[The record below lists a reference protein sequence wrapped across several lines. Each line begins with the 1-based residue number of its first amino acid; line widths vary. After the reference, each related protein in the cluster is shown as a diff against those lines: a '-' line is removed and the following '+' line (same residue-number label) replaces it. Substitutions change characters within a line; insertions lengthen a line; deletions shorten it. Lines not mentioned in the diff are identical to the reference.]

1 MNRIF
6 AEVADFTKTMGKL
19 HGDFLSIVQRDIAR
33 FEELTND
40 YTNQLNWQG
49 RLTIAL
55 TLFNGTFMVAGN
67 FFPKNT
73 GNAATTAVSPRLG
86 AHDGITDGFSNLL
99 KTITQ
104 KLSNNDFLRSA
115 CKSASKICDGLGDAS
130 KVWFNSTQ
138 TKLESARSLIQSVN
152 LQDGQA
158 KKSTMD
164 QQVQLAQQAI
174 SRLIDA
180 KSKGAGG

>member
-1 MNRIF
+1 MHRIF
-6 AEVADFTKTMGKL
+6 AEVADFTKTMGQL
-19 HGDFLSIVQRDIAR
+19 HGDFLNMVRRDIDR
-33 FEELTND
+33 FLEMTND
-40 YTNQLNWQG
+40 LTKQMNWQG
-49 RLTIAL
+49 WTTVAL
-55 TLFNGTFMVAGN
+55 TSISGTLAVAGN
-67 FFPKNT
+67 FFPKS
-73 GNAATTAVSPRLG
+73 GANAATPPVSPRGG
-86 AHDGITDGFSNLL
+86 AHDGITDGFSNML

-104 KLSNNDFLRSA
+104 KLSDNDFLRST
-115 CKSASKICDGLGDAS
+115 CKTVSKAFGSFENVAN
-130 KVWFNSTQ
+130 VWFRGSQ
-138 TKLESARSLIQSVN
+138 TKLESDRSLMERVN

>member
-19 HGDFLSIVQRDIAR
+19 HGDFLSIVQRDMAR
-33 FEELTND
+33 FVELTND
-40 YTNQLNWQG
+40 YTKQMNWQG
-49 RLTIAL
+49 WTTIAL
-55 TLFNGTFMVAGN
+55 TGIGASLAVAGT
-67 FFPKNT
+67 FFPKNAA
-73 GNAATTAVSPRLG
+73 NAATPPASPRLG
-86 AHDGITDGFSNLL
+86 AHNGITDGFSNMM

-104 KLSNNDFLRSA
+104 KLSDNDFLRTTCKTSA
-115 CKSASKICDGLGDAS
+115 KAFNGVNDAANS
-130 KVWFNSTQ
+130 WFKSTQ